1 MGERVGAPIDSDMGF
16 RDVPVALSRLLHQ
29 TDVVMVKAFRDEA
42 VVVYREPRIT
52 QVVCMGSCGHP
63 A

>member
-29 TDVVMVKAFRDEA
+29 TDVVMAKAE
-42 VVVYREPRIT
+42 
-52 QVVCMGSCGHP
+52 MNL
-63 A
+63 